1 MFQKRKHRDALESAL
16 SVFLLTAVLFFAA
29 LPFSDPIP
37 TVPVSAAA
45 SAPAVVLL
53 DAGHGGEDSGTIGK
67 NGVYEKDLNLDVARG
82 IGALLSS
89 MGWEV
94 LYTRTDDRMLYT
106 EEENVKGLRKISDL
120 KNRCAVAQKHPEAI
134 FVSVHM
140 NAYSAPSAHGFQVY
154 YSPQGEE
161 DRRLALAVQTSVRE
175 KLQPDNHRE
184 VKEGRSIYLLEHI
197 ENPAILIECGFLSNP
212 EECEKLCQKEYQ
224 KELCF
229 AIVCGMIEYNQT
241 KK

>member
-45 SAPAVVLL
+45 SAPSVVLL

-94 LYTRTDDRMLYT
+94 L
-106 EEENVKGLRKISDL
+106 
-120 KNRCAVAQKHPEAI
+120 
-134 FVSVHM
+134 
-140 NAYSAPSAHGFQVY
+140 
-154 YSPQGEE
+154 
-161 DRRLALAVQTSVRE
+161 
-175 KLQPDNHRE
+175 
-184 VKEGRSIYLLEHI
+184 
-197 ENPAILIECGFLSNP
+197 
-212 EECEKLCQKEYQ
+212 
-224 KELCF
+224 
-229 AIVCGMIEYNQT
+229 
-241 KK
+241 